1 LQTAALP
8 LGYPAG
14 ISVQSYFSLLT
25 ALVGQ
30 FPLQLLPIFEN
41 YVDSRAFQGDNRTSP
56 GQRKQESP
64 VLSERMES
72 QREAKAALFSTCVS
86 RLGIFD
92 T

>member
-14 ISVQSYFSLLT
+14 ISVQSHFSPLT
-25 ALVGQ
+25 ALVDQ
-30 FPLQLLPIFEN
+30 FPSQLLPIFEN
-41 YVDSRAFQGDNRTSP
+41 YAHSRAFQGDNRASH
-56 GQRKQESP
+56 GQRKQGLP

-86 RLGIFD
+86 RWGD
-92 T
+92 A